1 MNQSARLRINSPKVA
16 NEIID
21 GEVIM
26 INLDTGSYYS
36 LDNAGALVWSLI
48 TRQATVQ
55 DVIAET
61 ARQYAGETRE
71 IQDALTRLIDDLRLE
86 GLIVIDETAAVDD
99 APIPRAAGEAPAPD
113 RLPFT
118 VPVLQKY
125 TDMQDLL
132 LIDPIHEVDE
142 AGWPM
147 SKVESSF

>member
-1 MNQSARLRINSPKVA
+1 MNQSARLRIHSPKVA

-26 INLDTGSYYS
+26 INLDTGNYYS
-36 LDNAGALVWSLI
+36 LDNVGALVWSLI
-48 TRQATVQ
+48 AKQMTVQ
-55 DVIAET
+55 DVVDET
-61 ARQYAGETRE
+61 ARQYAGEAQE
-71 IQDALTRLIDDLRLE
+71 ISDALTQLIDDLRLE
-86 GLIVIDETAAVDD
+86 GLIVIDETAAADG
-99 APIPRAAGEAPAPD
+99 APTLSAAGDTPASD

-118 VPVLQKY
+118 VPILQKY

-147 SKVESSF
+147 SKAETSF